1 MSRKPASGCGEV
13 RLGQRNLFQVRKR
26 TKKWTFCNF
35 LVKIR
40 TIKSLMMI
48 PGVFKASSC
57 LSGLF
62 YLRMAKAFWTTAIVL
77 AASVLLT
84 TASRAAIIHVPEDYK
99 SIQQAIDMASPDD
112 EIIVKSGVYKE
123 NILIEKTVALRSSA
137 GPSSTLIQAAD
148 ESRPSI
154 KVNKAAGASVTGFS
168 ATGSLAAGVLMS
180 GASNV
185 TLADCRFTDNVSG
198 IIMHGTINSTLR
210 DNVSNSNDQYGLYME
225 KSHGNTVERNTA
237 SLNRD
242 KGFFIS
248 NSNGN
253 RILNNNVNLNS
264 WDGIMVYA
272 STGNTITGNKTLRNT
287 YGIVISESNG
297 NEVSENT
304 TIPNLFLIL
313 PIALIYLGVVSYLL
327 QKNILK
333 AVYKE

>member
-1 MSRKPASGCGEV
+1 
-13 RLGQRNLFQVRKR
+13 
-26 TKKWTFCNF
+26 
-35 LVKIR
+35 
-40 TIKSLMMI
+40 
-48 PGVFKASSC
+48 
-57 LSGLF
+57 
-62 YLRMAKAFWTTAIVL
+62 MAKAFWTTAIVL
-77 AASVLLT
+77 AASVLWP
-84 TASRAAIIHVPEDYK
+84 TAPRAAVIHVPEDYK
-99 SIQQAIDMASPDD
+99 SIQQAIDAAAPDD
-112 EIIVKSGVYKE
+112 EIIVNAGVYKE
-123 NILIEKTVALRSSA
+123 NILIEKTVALKASA
-137 GPSSTLIQAAD
+137 GPSSTLVQAAD
-148 ESRPSI
+148 ESKPSI
-154 KVNKAAGASVTGFS
+154 KVNKAVNATVTGFS

-180 GASNV
+180 SASNI
-185 TLADCRFTDNVSG
+185 TLTDCRFTDNASG
-198 IIMHGTINSTLR
+198 IVMHGTTNSTIKN
-210 DNVSNSNDQYGLYME
+210 NVSNSNDQYGLYME
-225 KSHGNTVERNTA
+225 KSHGNRVEQNTA

-253 RILNNNVNLNS
+253 WILNNSVNLNS

-272 STGNTITGNKTLRNT
+272 STENTITGNKTLRNT